1 MEIHIVALTNLS
13 IQNYLGVSC
22 GIVEISDVEIAAF
35 SQKQQ
40 NKMTHDLCC
49 SKRQKIHSEDSIS
62 LYRNHNT
69 VTQNNPYRLM
79 LTVS

>member
-40 NKMTHDLCC
+40 N
-49 SKRQKIHSEDSIS
+49 
-62 LYRNHNT
+62 
-69 VTQNNPYRLM
+69 
-79 LTVS
+79 